1 MEFKLQN
8 KSGEARRGT
17 VTTAHG
23 QIQTPAF
30 MPVGTQGTVKSLT
43 PRHLKDIGS
52 QIILGNAYHLY
63 LRPGQELVKKAGGLH
78 KFMGWDRPI
87 LTDSGGFQV
96 FSLAELRNIREEG
109 VSFQSHIDGSSH
121 LFTPESVMRLEA
133 DLGAD
138 IIMCFDECIPYPA
151 TLEYAERS
159 TGRTIRWARRCRDEF
174 LALNSGQALFGI
186 VQGGTY
192 PELRQRSAEELV
204 EIGFEGYAI
213 GGLAIGEPKEQTW
226 EAITTANSVLPEE
239 KPRYMMGV
247 GFPEDI
253 IQGVSLGVDMFD
265 CVMPTRN
272 ARNGS
277 LFTSSGR
284 LAMRNAKHFD
294 DFAPVDP
301 ECDCYLCQNFSRAYL
316 RHLYMSDEI
325 LASTLGTMHNLRFY
339 LRMME
344 DMRLAIEEQR
354 FDEWRK
360 EFMGKYYNN
369 DGATSL

>member
-1 MEFKLQN
+1 MDFKLLN
-8 KSGEARRGT
+8 KSGAARRGT
-17 VTTAHG
+17 INTAHG

-78 KFMGWDRPI
+78 GFMGWDRPI

-96 FSLAELRNIREEG
+96 FSLAELRNIKEEG

-159 TGRTIRWARRCRDEF
+159 TGRTTRWARRCRDEF

-192 PELRQRSAEELV
+192 PELRRRSAEELV

-226 EAITTANSVLPEE
+226 EAIQTANTVLPEE

-277 LFTSSGR
+277 LFTSTGR

-294 DFAPVDP
+294 DFSPVDS

-344 DMRLAIEEQR
+344 GMRLAIEQDG
-354 FDEWRK
+354 FDQWRK
-360 EFMGKYYNN
+360 EFMDKYQKQ
-369 DGATSL
+369 TEPLS

>member
-1 MEFKLQN
+1 LFIEFKLLN
-8 KSGEARRGT
+8 TSGAARRGT
-17 VTTAHG
+17 VVTSHG
-23 QIQTPAF
+23 LIQTPAF

-43 PRHLKDIGS
+43 PQHLRDIGA

-96 FSLAELRNIREEG
+96 FSLAELRNIKEEG
-109 VSFQSHIDGSSH
+109 VSFQSQIDGSSH

-151 TLEYAERS
+151 TLEYAQRS
-159 TGRTIRWARRCRDEF
+159 TDRTTRWARRCRQEF
-174 LALNSGQALFGI
+174 LSLKMDQALFGI
-186 VQGGTY
+186 VQGGAY
-192 PELRQRSAEELV
+192 PELRKRSAEELV

-226 EAITTANSVLPEE
+226 EAIQTANSVL
-239 KPRYMMGV
+239 
-247 GFPEDI
+247 
-253 IQGVSLGVDMFD
+253 SLGVDMFD

-277 LFTSSGR
+277 LFTSAGR

-294 DFAPVDP
+294 DMSTVDP

-325 LASTLGTMHNLRFY
+325 LASTLGTIHNLRFY

-344 DMRLAIEEQR
+344 AIRLAIEEQR
-354 FDEWRK
+354 FDQWR
-360 EFMGKYYNN
+360 EAFMGKYKEQN
-369 DGATSL
+369 GTA